1 MHTNN
6 NRFLCLVKSN
16 PVKLE
21 TSCTVIPSPTVS
33 VLWFMFTSFQS
44 DDFHLDRTLFFACK
58 DDREQFCKNVLA
70 GEGRVYEC
78 LIQNK
83 RVRFKQLL

>member
-1 MHTNN
+1 
-6 NRFLCLVKSN
+6 
-16 PVKLE
+16 
-21 TSCTVIPSPTVS
+21 
-33 VLWFMFTSFQS
+33 MFTSFQS